1 MSGSQQ
7 TVYIFRCSNNHRKY
21 GATADRAGI
30 NLPAQVC
37 PRGTWTSDSQIL
49 LGRAPQPRVSL
60 DENELRARLSK
71 PGFHLWE
78 ANINVTIS
86 PGDLPTARA

>member
-30 NLPAQVC
+30 NLPAQSVREG
-37 PRGTWTSDSQIL
+37 RGHLIAKCSSAALLSQ
-49 LGRAPQPRVSL
+49 G
-60 DENELRARLSK
+60 
-71 PGFHLWE
+71 
-78 ANINVTIS
+78 
-86 PGDLPTARA
+86 

>member
-1 MSGSQQ
+1 MSGNQQ
-7 TVYIFRCSNNHRKY
+7 TVYIFRCSDNPRRY

-37 PRGTWTSDSQIL
+37 PGGTWTSHSQML
-49 LGRAPQPRVSL
+49 LGRAPQPRIIL

-71 PGFHLWE
+71 QGFHLWE
-78 ANINVTIS
+78 TNINVAIP
-86 PGDLPTARA
+86 PGD